1 MLKVCIPV
9 SKEKIQ
15 KQIEAL
21 KYILAQDISDK
32 DKQIHSNAIES
43 LEKALQ
49 KF

>member
-9 SKEKIQ
+9 PKEKIQ

-21 KYILAQDISDK
+21 KYVLSHDINEK
-32 DKQIHSNAIES
+32 DKEIHADAIEL